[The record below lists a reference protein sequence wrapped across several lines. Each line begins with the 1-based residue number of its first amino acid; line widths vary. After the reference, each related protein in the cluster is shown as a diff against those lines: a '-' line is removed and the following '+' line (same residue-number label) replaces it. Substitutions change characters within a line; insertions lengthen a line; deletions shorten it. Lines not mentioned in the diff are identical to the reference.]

1 MIETTA
7 LEKLSWN
14 GRIPTTEEFAVHIP
28 DDWIEHCPN
37 IFLHDESIAPEVLQS
52 ESNQLFL
59 KKVTQWTKKHLNKL
73 ERSPGFII
81 FKVKTH
87 LADDQQLKSLY
98 YFITKG
104 FGELNNRYGELFEVK
119 DRKLDYTKEAI
130 PVSKTKASTGF
141 HTDSTAMKYN
151 PYIVGLLC
159 LYPSKTGGIS
169 KLANASDLYQWM
181 QKNHPDGVETLK
193 EKIIRDVIT
202 PGQDTD
208 KKAIL
213 KNRFPVFS
221 LHQDSFQF
229 RYMRYWIITG
239 HERTHTRIAPE
250 LITALDNIDEY
261 FNSAANVLDYR
272 LDRGD
277 ILLMNNH
284 FICHN
289 RTAYE
294 DSPEDNTQRIMIR
307 TWINK

>member
-14 GRIPTTEEFAVHIP
+14 DRVPSTEEFVVHIP
-28 DDWIEHCPN
+28 DDWITSCPN
-37 IFLHDESIAPEVLQS
+37 IFLADGNIIPEVLQS
-52 ESNQLFL
+52 RSNQLFL
-59 KKVTQWTKKHLNKL
+59 SKVAQWTQLHLNKL
-73 ERSPGFII
+73 ERSPGLII
-81 FKVKTH
+81 FKVNAT
-87 LADDQQLKSLY
+87 LVDDVQLKSLY

-119 DRKLDYTKEAI
+119 DRKLEYTKEAI

-151 PYIVGLLC
+151 PDIVGLLC

-169 KLANASDLYQWM
+169 KLANASDLYRWM
-181 QKNHPDGVETLK
+181 QKYHPDRVDILK

-202 PGQDTD
+202 PGQNTD

-221 LHQDSFQF
+221 VDQDSFQF

-239 HERTHTRIAPE
+239 HERTQTQIAPE
-250 LITALDNIDEY
+250 LIAALDNIDEY
-261 FNSAANVLDYR
+261 LSNPENVLDYR

-277 ILLMNNH
+277 IMLVNNH

-294 DSPEDNTQRIMIR
+294 DAQDGGKQRTMIR
-307 TWINK
+307 AWINK